1 MQTVKEDKPI
11 PIGISKNT
19 TVQEVIE
26 DVAVF
31 CRVNTLRDFGLFL
44 DYQGLPRLLD
54 RDEKIY
60 DVLCDI
66 GY

>member
-1 MQTVKEDKPI
+1 MLTVNEDKTI

-44 DYQGLPRLLD
+44 DYQGYPRLLD
-54 RDEKIY
+54 RD
-60 DVLCDI
+60 
-66 GY
+66 